1 MLLDKVER
9 QIYDTIIESSS
20 SNSALN
26 NKETLSK
33 MIIYK
38 AFLYNYMTNK
48 RKSSTKLM
56 RIMTWNSIISYKR
69 LFQKE
74 RLLKS
79 KSYFSIS
86 QVLDTIK
93 TKTEETIV
101 PFKKRLLFFN
111 RERLNDMSYINL
123 KQSDSVFERIVLKNR
138 KLLNMTRAINF
149 NFKYDFSFDLINKDD
164 LVLERKEKPCF
175 FNGNYRNFDFR
186 VCVYDCKVSFI
197 NEVFIYDQMI
207 HEMIHDD
214 KEKEKKKEK
223 E

>member
-1 MLLDKVER
+1 
-9 QIYDTIIESSS
+9 
-20 SNSALN
+20 
-26 NKETLSK
+26 

-38 AFLYNYMTNK
+38 AFLYNYISNK

-86 QVLDTIK
+86 QVLDTIN

-111 RERLNDMSYINL
+111 RERLNDMSYIHL
-123 KQSDSVFERIVLKNR
+123 KQSDTVFERIVIKNR
-138 KLLNMTRAINF
+138 KLLNMISAI
-149 NFKYDFSFDLINKDD
+149 NFKYDFSFSLRNKGDL
-164 LVLERKEKPCF
+164 LVETKEKPCF
-175 FNGNYRNFDFR
+175 SMKKMSFFNENYKKSDFR
-186 VCVYDCKVSFI
+186 LCVYDCKVSFRAFFLKVLYFDLTHI
-197 NEVFIYDQMI
+197 SFVKIASLTSVLL
-207 HEMIHDD
+207 
-214 KEKEKKKEK
+214 KLKLV
-223 E
+223 